1 MENDIKTISNILG
14 IVGLGIT
21 IIFYLTNNMFG
32 VGYGVASINCALLF
46 RHYEIKY
53 TVIKWL
59 KW

>member
-32 VGYGVASINCALLF
+32 VGYGVASINCALIF
-46 RHYEIKY
+46 RHYGNKY
-53 TVIKWL
+53 TVTK
-59 KW
+59 